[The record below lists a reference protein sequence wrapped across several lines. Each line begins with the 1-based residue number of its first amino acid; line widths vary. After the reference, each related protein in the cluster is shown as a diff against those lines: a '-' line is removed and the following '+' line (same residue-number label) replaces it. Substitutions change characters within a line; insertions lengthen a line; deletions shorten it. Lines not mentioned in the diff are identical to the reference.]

1 MPIAHSIEVKQAV
14 LHSARQY
21 WKLSKAPVVIL
32 MLVTAL
38 VGALLATEFSPDILT
53 LSTALIGIGLLAAA
67 GAAFNHAIDM
77 QRDQKMKRTK
87 NRPLVTQAMNK
98 LQVLKFAC
106 LLMVAGFW
114 LLFWFNNALS
124 AVLSL
129 LAMTGYALVYS
140 QWLKP
145 RTPQNIT
152 IGGLAG
158 ALPPLLGWVAMT
170 GEISAYAWLLVL
182 IIFVWTPPHFWALAY
197 YRQQDYKA
205 AGVPML
211 CVTHG
216 KRFTSLQLLLYTCLL
231 AVVTMLPYLVGYTQH
246 FFLVSVL
253 ILNAR
258 FLQLAIQLHQ
268 QQTDR
273 LAQKTFRYSIHYL
286 LLLFAIILLEPF
298 LLAWD
303 FF

>member
-1 MPIAHSIEVKQAV
+1 MPIAHSIANKPSQTS
-14 LHSARQY
+14 LLQQY
-21 WKLSKAPVVIL
+21 WKLTKAPVVIL
-32 MLVTAL
+32 MLITAL
-38 VGALLATEFSPDILT
+38 VGALLATEFSPDLLA
-53 LSTALIGIGLLAAA
+53 LSTALSGISLLAGA

-87 NRPLVTQAMNK
+87 NRPLVTQAMTK
-98 LQVLKFAC
+98 LQVIKFASV
-106 LLMVAGFW
+106 LMVTGFW
-114 LLFWFNNALS
+114 LLFWFNNVQS
-124 AVLSL
+124 AILSL
-129 LAMTGYALVYS
+129 FAMTGYALVYS

-170 GEISAYAWLLVL
+170 GEVTAYAWLLVL

-216 KRFTSLQLLLYTCLL
+216 KHFTSLHLLLYTWLL
-231 AVVTMLPYLVGYTQH
+231 SLVTLLPYLVGYTQQIY
-246 FFLVSVL
+246 L
-253 ILNAR
+253 IGSLLLNAR
-258 FLQLAIQLHQ
+258 FLQLALRLHK

-273 LAQKTFRYSIHYL
+273 IAQQTFRYSIHYL
-286 LLLFAIILLEPF
+286 FILFALILIEPF
-298 LLAWD
+298 IM
-303 FF
+303 

>member
-1 MPIAHSIEVKQAV
+1 MPIAHSIANKPSQTS
-14 LHSARQY
+14 LLQQY
-21 WKLSKAPVVIL
+21 WKLTKAPVVIL
-32 MLVTAL
+32 MLITAL
-38 VGALLATEFSPDILT
+38 VGALLATEFSPDLLA
-53 LSTALIGIGLLAAA
+53 LSTALSGIGLLAGA

-87 NRPLVTQAMNK
+87 NRPLVTQAMTK
-98 LQVLKFAC
+98 LQVIKFASV
-106 LLMVAGFW
+106 LMVTGFW
-114 LLFWFNNALS
+114 LLFWFNNVQS
-124 AVLSL
+124 AILSL
-129 LAMTGYALVYS
+129 FAMTGYALVYS

-170 GEISAYAWLLVL
+170 GEITAYAWLLVL

-216 KRFTSLQLLLYTCLL
+216 KHFTSLHLLLYTWLL
-231 AVVTMLPYLVGYTQH
+231 SLVTLLPYLVGYTQQIY
-246 FFLVSVL
+246 L
-253 ILNAR
+253 IGSLLLNAR
-258 FLQLAIQLHQ
+258 FLQLALRLHK

-273 LAQKTFRYSIHYL
+273 IAQQTFRYSIHYL
-286 LLLFAIILLEPF
+286 FILFALILIEPF
-298 LLAWD
+298 IM
-303 FF
+303 

>member
-1 MPIAHSIEVKQAV
+1 MPIAHSIANKPSQTS
-14 LHSARQY
+14 LLQQY
-21 WKLSKAPVVIL
+21 WKLTKAPVVIL
-32 MLVTAL
+32 MLITAL
-38 VGALLATEFSPDILT
+38 VGALLATEFSPDLLA
-53 LSTALIGIGLLAAA
+53 LSTALSGIGLLAGA

-87 NRPLVTQAMNK
+87 NRPLVTQAMTK
-98 LQVLKFAC
+98 LQVIKFASV
-106 LLMVAGFW
+106 LMVTGFW
-114 LLFWFNNALS
+114 LLFWFNNVQS

-129 LAMTGYALVYS
+129 FAMTGYALVYS

-170 GEISAYAWLLVL
+170 GEVTAYAWLLVL

-216 KRFTSLQLLLYTCLL
+216 KHFTSLHLLLYTWLL
-231 AVVTMLPYLVGYTQH
+231 SLVTLLPYLVGYTQQIY
-246 FFLVSVL
+246 L
-253 ILNAR
+253 IGSLLLNAR
-258 FLQLAIQLHQ
+258 FLQLALRLHK

-273 LAQKTFRYSIHYL
+273 IAQQTFRYSIHYL
-286 LLLFAIILLEPF
+286 FILFALILIEPF
-298 LLAWD
+298 IM
-303 FF
+303 

>member
-1 MPIAHSIEVKQAV
+1 MPIAPSIAGTKKRDDS
-14 LHSARQY
+14 LRQY
-21 WKLSKAPVVIL
+21 WKLTKAPVVIL
-32 MLVTAL
+32 MLITAL
-38 VGALLATEFSPDILT
+38 VVALLATELAPDLLT
-53 LSTALIGIGLLAAA
+53 LSTALTGIGLLAAA

-87 NRPLVTQAMNK
+87 NRPLVTQAMSK
-98 LQVLKFAC
+98 LQVIKFAS
-106 LLMVAGFW
+106 LLMVTGFW
-114 LLFWFNNALS
+114 LLFWFNNVQS

-129 LAMTGYALVYS
+129 FAMTGYALVYS

-170 GEISAYAWLLVL
+170 GEVTAYAWLLVL

-216 KRFTSLQLLLYTCLL
+216 KHFTSLHLLLYTWLL
-231 AVVTMLPYLVGYTQH
+231 SLVTLLPYLVGYTQEIYL
-246 FFLVSVL
+246 FGSLL
-253 ILNAR
+253 LNAR
-258 FLQLAIQLHQ
+258 FLQLALRLHK

-273 LAQKTFRYSIHYL
+273 IAQQTFRYSIHYL
-286 LLLFAIILLEPF
+286 FILFALILIEPF
-298 LLAWD
+298 IM
-303 FF
+303 